1 MLSETDIW
9 EKYSQQGIVQG
20 GELYLSVPQ
29 ALNFV
34 ADCQLNNLA
43 IIGIE
48 GFLYDRRK
56 IKPILEAIGDFS
68 SAPKA
73 NWDSYREICDR
84 AANDFLHQLDRV
96 NKLVLNFVVLSEQ
109 EWASE
114 QYRFGYA
121 IAQNR

>member
-20 GELYLSVPQ
+20 GELYLSLPQ
-29 ALNFV
+29 AVNFV

-48 GFLYDRRK
+48 GFLYDRGK
-56 IKPILEAIGDFS
+56 IKPIIETIGDFS
-68 SAPKA
+68 SAPTA
-73 NWDSYREICDR
+73 NWNSYREVCDR
-84 AANDFLHQLDRV
+84 AANDFLHQIDRV
-96 NKLVLNFVVLSEQ
+96 NGLVLNFVVLSEQ

-114 QYRFGYA
+114 QYHLG
-121 IAQNR
+121 